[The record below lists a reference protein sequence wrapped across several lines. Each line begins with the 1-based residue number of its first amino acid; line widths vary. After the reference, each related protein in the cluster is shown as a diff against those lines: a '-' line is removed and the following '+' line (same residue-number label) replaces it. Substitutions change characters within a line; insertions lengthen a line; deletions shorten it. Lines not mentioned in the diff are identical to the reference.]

1 MAKRGNS
8 IIKGIEI
15 SDDITDFVESMKKYM

>member
-1 MAKRGNS
+1 MEKRGNL

-15 SDDITDFVESMKKYM
+15 SDDITDFIESMKKRM